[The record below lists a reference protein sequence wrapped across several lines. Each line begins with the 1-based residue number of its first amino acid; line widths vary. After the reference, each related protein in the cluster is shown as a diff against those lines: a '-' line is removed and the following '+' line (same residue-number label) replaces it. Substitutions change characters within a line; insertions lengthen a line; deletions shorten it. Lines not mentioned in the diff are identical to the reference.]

1 MPTKPNPQPTPQ
13 QTKPQ
18 VPSERPPFPENRR
31 IREGTV
37 EPPKR

>member
-1 MPTKPNPQPTPQ
+1 MPTKETPQPAPKQANPPPPQ
-13 QTKPQ
+13 
-18 VPSERPPFPENRR
+18 RPPFPENRR